1 MGDATAEEVSLCK
14 HLSRLDIQVN
24 DDNGNNIVNDDDD
37 DDGTQGTSITA
48 RGCLTLIESCPRLVW
63 IEHCPF
69 NCDSGFQIF
78 RTRKEMLEMIR

>member
-1 MGDATAEEVSLCK
+1 MMIMMVTLTMMMA
-14 HLSRLDIQVN
+14 
-24 DDNGNNIVNDDDD
+24 
-37 DDGTQGTSITA
+37 TQGTSITA

-63 IEHCPF
+63 IDHCPF

>member
-1 MGDATAEEVSLCK
+1 MMMMM
-14 HLSRLDIQVN
+14 
-24 DDNGNNIVNDDDD
+24 
-37 DDGTQGTSITA
+37 GTQGTSITA

>member
-1 MGDATAEEVSLCK
+1 MMIMVTIL
-14 HLSRLDIQVN
+14 LMMMMM
-24 DDNGNNIVNDDDD
+24 
-37 DDGTQGTSITA
+37 GTQGTSITA